1 MSFFLKPWVC
11 VDQRFGPLGPLGT
24 TLDASQV
31 PRVDVRR
38 AGDPAQNVGS
48 RSLLAAVRCHVGAPI
63 SGGRIPST
71 ASIAGGCR
79 SQRFGPLLE
88 TE

>member
-1 MSFFLKPWVC
+1 M
-11 VDQRFGPLGPLGT
+11 
-24 TLDASQV
+24 
-31 PRVDVRR
+31 
-38 AGDPAQNVGS
+38 DPFK
-48 RSLLAAVRCHVGAPI
+48 SLNDSVWERKYHGGVGAPI

-79 SQRFGPLLE
+79 SQRFGPPLE